1 MSESRNITYVSAPMT
16 VSMADKWFEIANTEH
31 FWIRRRF
38 DVLRKLAGDLI
49 PAAKELAEIGCGNG
63 LLQKQIEEQYGRAVT
78 GCDLNEYALQ
88 RNVSGKSPL
97 LCYNIFE
104 KREDMR
110 QRFDVIFLFDVIE
123 HITEEGPFLDAVIF
137 HLAPGGKLIVN
148 VPAGQWAFSAYD
160 RAAGHVRRYSI
171 GTMRS
176 AAETQG
182 MDVTKWTYWG
192 LPLLPTLAVR
202 KVWLGGETDQDKVIT
217 KGFDAR
223 SRFVDA
229 SMAMLAKCEPIP
241 QKLAGSSLMAV
252 LERKNS

>member
-1 MSESRNITYVSAPMT
+1 MSESRNITYVSAPMA
-16 VSMADKWFEIANTEH
+16 VSMADKWFEIASTEH

-38 DVLRKLAGDLI
+38 DVFRKLAGDLV
-49 PAAKELAEIGCGNG
+49 PSATAMAEIGCGNG
-63 LLQKQIEEQYGRAVT
+63 LLQKQIEALYGRPVT

-88 RNVSGKSPL
+88 RNVSEKSPL
-97 LCYNIFE
+97 LCYNIFD

-110 QRFDVIFLFDVIE
+110 QRFDLIFLFDVIE
-123 HITEEGPFLDAVIF
+123 HITEEGPFLEAVNF
-137 HLAPGGKLIVN
+137 HLTPGGKLIVN

-171 GTMRS
+171 RMMRA

-182 MDVTKWTYWG
+182 MEVTRWTYWG

-202 KVWLGGETDQDKVIT
+202 KAWLGGETDQDRVIQ

-223 SRFVDA
+223 NRFVDG
-229 SMAMLAKCEPIP
+229 SMSLLSKCEPIP
-241 QKLAGSSLMAV
+241 QRLGGSSLMAV
-252 LERKNS
+252 AQRKDG